1 MTGTKSEGKS
11 GIAVNGF
18 ADLQRGTVGDPTDGP
33 FAPDQDPDA
42 VVTPAEHA
50 AAQGLEVREQDLVEG
65 ETKKSAEKAAK
76 K

>member
-18 ADLQRGTVGDPTDGP
+18 ADLQRGTVGNPTDGP
-33 FAPDQDPDA
+33 FAPDQNPDE

-50 AAQGLEVREQDLVEG
+50 AAKGEEIQEQHLVEG
-65 ETKKSAEKAAK
+65 ETKKQAEKAAK
-76 K
+76 